1 MRQSLLFA
9 LTLLCAACGP
19 DAFQVAGLPPPGV
32 QKLDR
37 NIALEGYL
45 TSAGADCVERNLK
58 PGARISIALDDGD
71 ADALIRVARHLES
84 VGAHTFQFFCLG
96 RCDDVLLVGSDAVGL
111 MNFFVSDGISSD
123 PTIAALSQMNR
134 YVRASVDRDLVY
146 SE

>member
-1 MRQSLLFA
+1 MQPSQHLRLGQAMRQSLLFA

-32 QKLDR
+32 QKLDL
-37 NIALEGYL
+37 NIAPEGYL

-84 VGAHTFQFFCLG
+84 VGG
-96 RCDDVLLVGSDAVGL
+96 RIHFSSSAW
-111 MNFFVSDGISSD
+111 DGAMMSFWLAR
-123 PTIAALSQMNR
+123 TRLA
-134 YVRASVDRDLVY
+134 
-146 SE
+146 